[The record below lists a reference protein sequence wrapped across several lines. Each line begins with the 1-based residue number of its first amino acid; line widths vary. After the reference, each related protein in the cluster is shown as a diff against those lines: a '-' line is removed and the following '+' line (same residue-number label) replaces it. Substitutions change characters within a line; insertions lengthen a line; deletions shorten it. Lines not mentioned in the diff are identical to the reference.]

1 MISPL
6 LKTWK
11 ESGIL
16 AFGYSL
22 LVELLALLYLLFLGL
37 FTLEILLPGFV
48 SVRINMAVFLAT
60 LIILTAGTAMLGR
73 FLGAHFP
80 ATAPYE
86 KLIVGTVIAWGI
98 GIIGIA
104 LISFPWWSLAV
115 LLAFSMAILFFL
127 RSILLEEDS
136 GEN

>member
-1 MISPL
+1 MLHSR

-16 AFGYSL
+16 AFAYSL
-22 LVELLALLYLLFLGL
+22 LVELLMLLYLLFLGL

-48 SVRINMAVFLAT
+48 SVRINMAIFLAT
-60 LIILTAGTAMLGR
+60 LILLTMATAMLGR

-80 ATAPYE
+80 ATASYE
-86 KLIVGTVIAWGI
+86 KLILSTLIAWGT
-98 GIIGIA
+98 GIIGIS

-115 LLAFSMAILFFL
+115 LLALSLAILFFL
-127 RSILLEEDS
+127 RDIFLEEKSD
-136 GEN
+136 